1 MTVLCLDIGSTWTK
15 GALVSHAGEL
25 LGTAQHT
32 TTPPEVLQGIDAVTN
47 ALGGTAA
54 EPAFAL
60 RIEAAPEAIAAA
72 DTVAGATALNAA
84 VEAIAR
90 RDPSQYQWTYKRY
103 TLRPPESGE
112 TNPYRDLER
121 H

>member
-1 MTVLCLDIGSTWTK
+1 ME
-15 GALVSHAGEL
+15 GAS
-25 LGTAQHT
+25 
-32 TTPPEVLQGIDAVTN
+32 
-47 ALGGTAA
+47 
-54 EPAFAL
+54 
-60 RIEAAPEAIAAA
+60 
-72 DTVAGATALNAA
+72 ALNAA

-90 RDPSQYQWTYKRY
+90 RQPEQYQWTYKRY